1 MTEKTLNRYL
11 KVKALAERGAHGEKE
26 AAQRTLGKMEKRYPG
41 IKEEAEELAR
51 SRASAHPSTSPA
63 APHSGSRQGWNPFL
77 GKAGNWENIFRY
89 AAGFYETVRDVVDD
103 VTDAYYG
110 KELAENEVEASG
122 SSRNEAIFVRLKFP
136 FWVVE
141 EIRALNAVQKEA
153 FRQAIHEKVETYLD
167 AIVEDPK

>member
-77 GKAGNWENIFRY
+77 GKAGNWENIFRQ
-89 AAGFYETVRDVVDD
+89 AAGFYSTVMDVVEE
-103 VTDAYYG
+103 VADAYYG
-110 KELAENEVEASG
+110 RVLAENEVEVSG
-122 SSRNEAIFVRLKFP
+122 SRRKGDLFIRVKIPLKTAKEAQS
-136 FWVVE
+136 
-141 EIRALNAVQKEA
+141 LNGAQKAAFREAVQEG
-153 FRQAIHEKVETYLD
+153 VETYLD
-167 AIVEDPK
+167 AVLGE